1 MKLWLSLLMG
11 LKEIGA
17 HKFRSMLTM
26 LGVILGVASLLACF
40 ALSEGMARGLRE
52 SMTQFGGIE
61 RIDILSQDPPEDQ
74 IGFADISPGLTVA
87 DAEIIQRRAP
97 LVNCVSPES
106 NLKYAALTRGAQT
119 YRATVDGCWPDF
131 VTIKK
136 HELAAGRGITQLDLD
151 EARHVCLIGQGIAKN
166 LWPGQKPEDAVGQS
180 LLINGRPFTVI
191 GVYAF
196 YERSSEKTRRE
207 QGLVRPSAVRQDRSS
222 SGRKT
227 SNPNKSWDMFFI
239 KNLAVQIPITTMFY
253 DFKSANV
260 VNNVDTGP
268 NYKLDKITF
277 QITDVSRFQ
286 EAIEQT
292 RLLLEATHRGIQDF
306 TFYTREDSIEAMEQS
321 IKSIRVILGLIAGI
335 CLVVGG
341 IGIANIMLASITER
355 IREIGVRRAIGAKA
369 RDIFVQVIVES
380 TVIGV
385 CGGLLG
391 LAAAFGLLGVI
402 AKLTESEYTPVVA
415 PGGVLISFGFAVV
428 IGIVSGFYP
437 AIKSS
442 RHDPIEALR
451 YG

>member
-1 MKLWLSLLMG
+1 MKLWLSFLMG

-61 RIDILSQDPPEDQ
+61 RIDILSQDPPEEQ
-74 IGFADISPGLTVA
+74 IGFADISPGSTVA
-87 DAEIIQRRAP
+87 DAEMIQRRAP
-97 LVNCVSPES
+97 LVNYVSPES
-106 NLKYAALTRGAQT
+106 NLKNAALTRGAQT
-119 YRATVDGCWPDF
+119 FRATVDGCWPDF
-131 VTIKK
+131 VVIKK
-136 HELAAGRGITQLDLD
+136 HEISAGRGLTQLDLD
-151 EARHVCLIGQGIAKN
+151 EARHVCLIGQAVAKN
-166 LWPGQKPEDAVGQS
+166 LWPGKKPEDAVGQS

-191 GVYAF
+191 GVYKL
-196 YERSSEKTRRE
+196 YERTADKMRRE
-207 QGLVRPSAVRQDRSS
+207 QGLSPRA
-222 SGRKT
+222 GRNESKPGSRKD
-227 SNPNKSWDMFFI
+227 SNPGKNWDMFYI

-260 VNNVDTGP
+260 VNKVDTGP
-268 NYKLDKITF
+268 IYKLDKITF
-277 QITDVSRFQ
+277 QISDIAHFQ

-292 RLLLEATHRGIQDF
+292 RVLLGTTHRGIEDF
-306 TFYTREDSIEAMEQS
+306 TYYTREDSLESMEHS
-321 IKSIRVILGLIAGI
+321 IKSIRVILGLIACI

-369 RDIFVQVIVES
+369 RDIFFQVIVES
-380 TVIGV
+380 SVIGV

-391 LAAAFGLLGVI
+391 LGAALGLLGVI
-402 AKLTESEYTPVVA
+402 AKLTESEFTPIVE
-415 PGGVLISFGFAVV
+415 PGGVLISFSFAVF
-428 IGIVSGFYP
+428 IGVVSGFYP
-437 AIKSS
+437 AIKAS
-442 RHDPIEALR
+442 RLDPIEALR

>member
-1 MKLWLSLLMG
+1 MQAGDPHVVDAAHFVAHELRRDGGLLRDRKIARPGGYDGDDTGTFGEG
-11 LKEIGA
+11 LV
-17 HKFRSMLTM
+17 F
-26 LGVILGVASLLACF
+26 
-40 ALSEGMARGLRE
+40 
-52 SMTQFGGIE
+52 
-61 RIDILSQDPPEDQ
+61 
-74 IGFADISPGLTVA
+74 PGEAAGSFVMSVQGKDVNFDTV
-87 DAEIIQRRAP
+87 E
-97 LVNCVSPES
+97 
-106 NLKYAALTRGAQT
+106 
-119 YRATVDGCWPDF
+119 WPDG
-131 VTIKK
+131 VDRDY
-136 HELAAGRGITQLDLD
+136 HRG
-151 EARHVCLIGQGIAKN
+151 
-166 LWPGQKPEDAVGQS
+166 
-180 LLINGRPFTVI
+180 
-191 GVYAF
+191 
-196 YERSSEKTRRE
+196 
-207 QGLVRPSAVRQDRSS
+207 
-222 SGRKT
+222 
-227 SNPNKSWDMFFI
+227 
-239 KNLAVQIPITTMFY
+239 
-253 DFKSANV
+253 
-260 VNNVDTGP
+260 NVDTGP

-428 IGIVSGFYP
+428 IGIVARGWQAARLVRPAPRRNHPLDPPYP
-437 AIKSS
+437 
-442 RHDPIEALR
+442 RTVTGPHDR
-451 YG
+451 